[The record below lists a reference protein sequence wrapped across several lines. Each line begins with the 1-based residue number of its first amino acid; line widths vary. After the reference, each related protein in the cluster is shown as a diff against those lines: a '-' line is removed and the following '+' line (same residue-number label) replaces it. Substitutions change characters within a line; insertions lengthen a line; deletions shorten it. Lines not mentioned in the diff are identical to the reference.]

1 MTDRRVTPRAWAML
15 VVLGLLYI
23 LSFIDRLILALLIA
37 PLRADLGLS
46 DVQLG
51 LLFGTFFAIFYGLL
65 GLPIAR
71 MADRGNRKRLIVIG
85 VLIWSTCTVGSAF
98 ARDYATLALLR
109 FGLAIGEAALTP
121 AAFSLLTDVFP
132 PRRRMLAGTLF
143 SASGMIGA
151 SLSFA
156 IGASVIAATES
167 FAAGFGVASWRL
179 TFAVVG
185 LPGFFLAALFVLVAR
200 EPDRTAAAAPVG
212 LGEVMRYLRSRAR
225 LYGGLF
231 GGAAAAQMLSYAI
244 IAWSPALI
252 ERSYGLDVKQAGLL
266 LGTANVF
273 SLVGGTLI
281 IPTVLR
287 LLAARNPRAAGFVPL
302 VAVVTGVA
310 LVLLALQMHSVS
322 GFLLFNAL
330 GGFLINGAVNAIIVL
345 VQPIAPPPMRA
356 TFTALLLICISSIGL
371 GVGPPVA
378 AAIGASSSGGLAVGL
393 TVLGLVAAVLAGIAF
408 AAAIRPLGAAL
419 MTLSDAR
426 GKPFADPPSL
436 SKEPR

>member
-1 MTDRRVTPRAWAML
+1 MTDGRVMPRAWAML
-15 VVLGLLYI
+15 AVLGLLYI

-51 LLFGTFFAIFYGLL
+51 LLFGTFFAIFYGVL

-71 MADRGNRKRLIVIG
+71 LADRGHRKRLIVIG

-156 IGASVIAATES
+156 IGAGVIAATES
-167 FAAGFGVASWRL
+167 FAAGLGIASWRL

-185 LPGFFLAALFVLVAR
+185 LPGFFLAALFALIAR
-200 EPDRTAAAAPVG
+200 EPGRIATAAPVG
-212 LGEVMRYLRSRAR
+212 LGDVMRYLRAHAR

-252 ERSYGLDVKQAGLL
+252 ERSYGLDVKEAGLL
-266 LGTANVF
+266 LGAANVF

-281 IPTVLR
+281 VPTVLR
-287 LLAARNPRAAGFVPL
+287 LLAARNPRAAGLVPL

-310 LVLLALQMHSVS
+310 LVLVALQMPTVS
-322 GFLLFNAL
+322 GFLLVNAL

-345 VQPIAPPPMRA
+345 VQPIAPSPMRA

-378 AAIGASSSGGLAVGL
+378 AAIAASSGGGLAVGL
-393 TVLGLVAAVLAGIAF
+393 TVLGLIAAVLAGIAF

-419 MTLSDAR
+419 LTLTNTRA
-426 GKPFADPPSL
+426 KPLA
-436 SKEPR
+436 EPASAA